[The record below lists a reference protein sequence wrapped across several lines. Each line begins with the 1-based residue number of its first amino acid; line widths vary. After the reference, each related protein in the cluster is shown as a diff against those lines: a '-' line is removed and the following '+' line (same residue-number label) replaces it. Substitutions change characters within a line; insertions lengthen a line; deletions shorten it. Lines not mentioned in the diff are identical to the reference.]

1 MLFAQDF
8 HKAALLRQKAL
19 MEENGYS
26 TGSGNHSREAELRR
40 SCLPPTGGPFIKVE
54 VAVVD
59 KPFDRPAP
67 KAPPPEV
74 LLLALPDA
82 AEQRHAVAVKKP
94 PPTPAMMP

>member
-1 MLFAQDF
+1 MDTCANDGNSSLIRAADNVAFA
-8 HKAALLRQKAL
+8 
-19 MEENGYS
+19 

-67 KAPPPEV
+67 KAPPTEV